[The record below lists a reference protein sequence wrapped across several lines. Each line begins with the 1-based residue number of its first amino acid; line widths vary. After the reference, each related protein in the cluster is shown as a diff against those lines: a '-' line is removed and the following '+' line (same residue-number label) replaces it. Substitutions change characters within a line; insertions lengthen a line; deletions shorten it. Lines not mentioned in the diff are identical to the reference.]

1 MAKERFERLGRLYL
15 LALSGIAIAI
25 LVSQLL
31 IQNFISKQQDD
42 SRTIN
47 VAGRQRMLSQKIS
60 KIVLQIANNSDRD
73 LDSIKVIELQQTVE
87 LWVRSHN
94 GLKSGDK
101 ELGLSGVKSFRILGM
116 FENIESHFYAIVTA
130 AQNIISEAQKAGSTV
145 RFNIDKD
152 LEKVLNN
159 ESMFLEGMDAIV
171 FQYDEEAK
179 EKVVLL
185 KDTELILFGISLSI
199 IIFEVFFIF
208 LPTTRN
214 LRKTFSDLIHS
225 EKTASKMAREIGA
238 LYSTLETSYQELAD
252 VDLEKGQS
260 VLFTKCDFL
269 GNIKY
274 FSEYFIH
281 LMEFE
286 EEDEMPENF
295 YSLLKQNGYKNDF
308 LEGVMDLVRNGHCW
322 IGELKVTSA
331 AGDFIWIET
340 NIVPVKDSH
349 GDLKEMMVIGANV
362 TENKEAKERS
372 REINKQRIE
381 EKVKEQQFRSVLIL
395 EGQEEERKRI
405 SRDMHDG
412 VGQMLYALKLN
423 LEATTPSSSKYTKE
437 RLQEARDI
445 LRNIIR
451 EVRRV
456 SFNLTPTSLSDF
468 GIVSAIK
475 KYCAE
480 VSSLMGIEVEFINMT
495 RFINRMGKNVETH
508 LYRIIQE
515 AVNNVIKYSGSKK
528 IYVTFA
534 HNAQNLHIEVRDEG
548 KGFDIENLTQ
558 KGHFSASGHGIFNMK
573 ERAGFINAHF
583 EVETEVGK
591 GTVIKI
597 DVPIN

>member
-1 MAKERFERLGRLYL
+1 MPKQRFERLGRLYL

-25 LVSQLL
+25 LASQLL

-60 KIVLQIANNSDRD
+60 KIVLQIANNAENGIDEE
-73 LDSIKVIELQQTVE
+73 KVAELQKTVD
-87 LWVRSHN
+87 LWIQSHN
-94 GLKSGDK
+94 GLINGD
-101 ELGLSGVKSFRILGM
+101 ETLGLSRESSATILSM
-116 FENIESHFYAIVTA
+116 FEDIEPHFEAIVAA
-130 AQNIISEAQKAGSTV
+130 AQNIIDQAHSMDSASSFKIGENLKQV
-145 RFNIDKD
+145 
-152 LEKVLNN
+152 LEN
-159 ESMFLEGMDAIV
+159 EPLFLEGMDVIV

-179 EKVVLL
+179 KKVLLL
-185 KDTELILFGISLSI
+185 KDTEIILFGISLLI

-208 LPTTRN
+208 RPTTKN
-214 LRKTFSDLIHS
+214 IRKTFSELVAS
-225 EKTASKMAREIGA
+225 EKMAQKMAREIGA
-238 LYSTLETSYQELAD
+238 LYSTLEVSYQELAD
-252 VDLEKGQS
+252 VDLEKEQA
-260 VLFTKCDFL
+260 VLFAKCDIL
-269 GNIKY
+269 GNVS
-274 FSEYFIH
+274 FLTERFIQ

-286 EEDEMPENF
+286 DKEDLPENIF
-295 YSLLKQNGYKNDF
+295 TWLKQNGYKSDF
-308 LEGVMDLVRNGHCW
+308 LEGVLDFVKGGNCW
-322 IGELKVTSA
+322 LGELKVTSA

-340 NIVPVKDSH
+340 NIVPVKDKDGS
-349 GDLKEMMVIGANV
+349 LKEVMVIGVDV
-362 TENKEAKERS
+362 TENKEARERS

-423 LEATTPSSSKYTKE
+423 LEATTPSSSRHTKE

-445 LRNIIR
+445 LKNIIR

-475 KYCAE
+475 KYCSE
-480 VSSLMGIEVEFINMT
+480 VSTLMGIEVEFINMT
-495 RFINRMGKNVETH
+495 RFINRLGKNVETH

-515 AVNNVIKYSGSKK
+515 AVNNAIKYSGSKK
-528 IYVTFA
+528 ISVTFA
-534 HNAQNLHIEVRDEG
+534 HNAQNLHIEVRDNG
-548 KGFDIENLTQ
+548 KGFDIEKLTQ
-558 KGHFSASGHGIFNMK
+558 KGHFSASGHGIFNMR
-573 ERAGFINAHF
+573 ERAGFINAQF
-583 EVETEVGK
+583 DVETQVGK